1 MKQRRESMSSKR
13 LDLVQCNET
22 QPLLHLLPWVHQK
35 RNPIGRDPRGKA
47 IKPDISSAFGIE
59 AIVVLHERSRHAV
72 RTGSIEIMHVLCR
85 CCVMYATSVDVAGL
99 YANPKPSLPSLIA
112 SSSCDRSFS

>member
-35 RNPIGRDPRGKA
+35 RNPIGRDQEGKR
-47 IKPDISSAFGIE
+47 SSLTSPPHLALRRLWYSTRE
-59 AIVVLHERSRHAV
+59 A
-72 RTGSIEIMHVLCR
+72 
-85 CCVMYATSVDVAGL
+85 VML
-99 YANPKPSLPSLIA
+99 YALARSK
-112 SSSCDRSFS
+112 SCMCCAGAV